1 MNRKILA
8 IVLMLSLSMML
19 VIVPAGSSAGIPNQD
34 TITYATIGGPDATG
48 GSDPAWAYDT
58 SSEEMLQQVYEPL
71 FMYVNTSL
79 TLFKP
84 MLADNWNGLVPDA
97 NGNGGF
103 IVPLHPAIP
112 AELAVITAAGITPPA
127 GTEEVWL
134 FHIRNSP
141 AVQWQNASYGTVK
154 PSDVAYSIQRG
165 LLQDA
170 ISGVQ
175 WMMYGPLLGAGDST
189 HWDTNHN
196 GVIDAS
202 EYNGASGLGNAV
214 KNCIQANDGTM
225 YLAFFLPAP
234 YAPFMQILTQGWA
247 FVTCKAWVIAHG
259 GIDTSVALSNNANNY
274 TEFSDHYKPDLSPL
288 MEPSVVGDPNFP
300 MMGTGP
306 YILKVYDTDPHV
318 GFERFQR
325 NTAYWQGWAAHPYAE
340 YIVIKIVEEW
350 SNRKFQFLSTSS
362 TQCDF
367 TDVPRANAGELHVN
381 GINNQPTLPGIRLQN
396 VSQQIADYYFYN
408 YHVAAGSAFMP
419 QLGGVDKP
427 DLLSDR
433 DLREAFMYVF
443 DDALFLS
450 SYWKGEAFQPTTFMC
465 QGTAF
470 YNATIPVRQYN
481 INQAIAHLQL
491 AWGGQVWT
499 QGISVKLVYNIG
511 NTARQTIATM
521 IQDAFALINTQN
533 GTSLNVVADGE
544 PWGTYLPA
552 MNNKQLTCFTVG
564 WLADYPDPDDWAAPF
579 MASYGSFAGRQSV
592 NYGQGL
598 ASLNAAYTSA
608 VPKLTWGQTGLPYT
622 GSLGDHVTGLNNS
635 YVDYLI
641 QTATGLGAGA
651 RSNVYNE
658 LMDIYYVEAASMPTD
673 QGIGRHYERD
683 WIHGWV
689 GGYSNSPVAVGHY
702 FYQIWKALPTP
713 TTPIYGVG
721 LDATTTIANTSFV
734 PFLMIAGTHQI
745 DINYTVHAAYTN
757 TTVTPLVIYAA
768 FGLYRVNYFT
778 GEVTFID
785 VATFTISRGSST
797 TVSLTW
803 STDDLPADGLYV
815 IGFRAVPIGA
825 AGSVIY
831 PASENKL
838 AVNHTID
845 VHGWVQ
851 IGYSSNA
858 QVPGDLGARIGSV
871 NRFYAY
877 DNQVT
882 SADLFFEL
890 LCYHGLG
897 PNGALTAFHWTPP

>member
-34 TITYATIGGPDATG
+34 TVTYATIGGPDATG

-58 SSEEMLQQVYEPL
+58 ASEEMLQQVYEPL

-103 IVPLHPAIP
+103 IVPLAYNDPAV
-112 AELAVITAAGITPPA
+112 AAAGITIPA
-127 GTEEVWL
+127 GFTGEVWL
-134 FHIRNSP
+134 FHIRSG
-141 AVQWQNASYGTVK
+141 VQWQNSSYGTVK

-175 WMMYGPLLGAGDST
+175 WMMYGPLLQAGDST
-189 HWDTNHN
+189 HWDTDDN
-196 GVIDAS
+196 GTIDAS

-214 KNCIQANDGTM
+214 KNCIQANDGTG

-259 GIDTSVALSNNANNY
+259 GIDTSVALSNNVNNY
-274 TEFSDHYKPDLSPL
+274 TEFLSHYKPDLSPL
-288 MEPSVVGDPNFP
+288 MEPTVVNDPNFP
-300 MMGTGP
+300 MMGSGP

-367 TDVPRANAGELHVN
+367 TDVPRANAGELHVG
-381 GINNQPTLPGIRLQN
+381 GINNNPTLPGIRLQN

-533 GTSLNVVADGE
+533 GTSFNVVADGE

-579 MASYGSFAGRQSV
+579 MASYGSFSGRQSV

-608 VPKLTWGQTGLPYT
+608 VPKLTWGTTGLPYT
-622 GSLGDHVTGLNNS
+622 GSLGDHVTGLNNT

-713 TTPIYGVG
+713 ATPVYGIG
-721 LDATTTIANTSFV
+721 LDAVHTIANTTDV
-734 PFLMIAGTHQI
+734 PYWMLTFAKNISYSLTAT
-745 DINYTVHAAYTN
+745 YTN
-757 TTVTPLVIYAA
+757 TSVTPLVIYVT
-768 FGLYRVNYFT
+768 FGLLRTNYFT
-778 GEVTFID
+778 GEVTY
-785 VATFTISRGSST
+785 VVVGTFTMTRGTSLNQIFDWT
-797 TVSLTW
+797 TD
-803 STDDLPADGLYV
+803 TDTPADGLYV
-815 IGFRAVPIGA
+815 IGFHAEPTGA
-825 AGSVIY
+825 AGAVIF
-831 PASENKL
+831 PANPSL
-838 AVNHTID
+838 L
-845 VHGWVQ
+845 
-851 IGYSSNA
+851 SSNA
-858 QVPGDLGARIGSV
+858 TQYVYIGGTLPTNPSVPGDIGARIGGS
-871 NRFYAY
+871 NHFWAY
-877 DNQVT
+877 DGHVT
-882 SADLFFEL
+882 SADLQLFL
-890 LCYHGLG
+890 LCYHG
-897 PNGALTAFHWTPP
+897 FTPVPDP